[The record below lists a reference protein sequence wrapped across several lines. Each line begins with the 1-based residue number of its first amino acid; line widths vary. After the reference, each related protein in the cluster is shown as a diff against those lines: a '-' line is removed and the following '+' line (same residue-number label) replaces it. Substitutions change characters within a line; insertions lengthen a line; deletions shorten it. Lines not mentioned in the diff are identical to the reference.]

1 MLIITSIFASILAIL
16 FLRLSFAVIAL
27 RRKNKIALGSG
38 ANADLE
44 RAIRAQGNFAEYVPI
59 NLLLMACLEVNLAPW
74 WLFVPLGVLLIIG
87 RVIHAIGIN
96 QPPPEFSKR
105 VLGMKCTFF
114 AMIGLIAANLGWAI
128 YVVLA
133 LNGLIV

>member
-1 MLIITSIFASILAIL
+1 MVFISSIFASILAVL

-27 RRKNKIALGSG
+27 RRKNKVALGFGGNS
-38 ANADLE
+38 DLE

-74 WLFVPLGVLLIIG
+74 WLVVPLGILLVIG
-87 RVIHAIGIN
+87 RLIHAIGIN

-114 AMIGLIAANLGWAI
+114 AMIGFIVANLGWAI

-133 LNGLIV
+133 LNGLIH

>member
-59 NLLLMACLEVNLAPW
+59 NLILMACLEVNLAPW
-74 WLFVPLGVLLIIG
+74 WLFVPLGVLLVIG

-105 VLGMKCTFF
+105 VLGMQCTFF
-114 AMIGLIAANLGWAI
+114 AMIGFIAANLGWAI

-133 LNGLIV
+133 LNGLII